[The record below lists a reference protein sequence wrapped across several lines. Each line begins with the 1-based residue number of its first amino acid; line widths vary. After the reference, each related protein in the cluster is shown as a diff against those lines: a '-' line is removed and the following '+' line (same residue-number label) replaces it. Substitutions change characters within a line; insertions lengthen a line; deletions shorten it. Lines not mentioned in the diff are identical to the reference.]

1 VSRGAGTADDP
12 VATQTEAVVGVLD
25 VALPARQVLAVARY
39 GSAVTGGLRPDSDLD
54 LFGVLA
60 RRLTDDEKRALVTG
74 LVPISSRAERPASWR
89 PVELTLVVHDEVRPW
104 RYPPRFEFQ
113 YGEWLREDLVG
124 GNLAPWPA
132 LNPDVALLL
141 AMVRARCVAVRG
153 AHPAELFDPVPQ
165 QDLVRAI
172 VDELPSLM
180 ADLESDTRNVLLTL
194 ARMWITVATGEI
206 TSKDA
211 AAAWALE
218 RLPAARLVLERAR
231 AGYLG
236 VVDDR
241 WDDASAVR
249 SAAEAM
255 RDRIWSAAAP
265 SP

>member
-1 VSRGAGTADDP
+1 
-12 VATQTEAVVGVLD
+12 
-25 VALPARQVLAVARY
+25 
-39 GSAVTGGLRPDSDLD
+39 
-54 LFGVLA
+54 
-60 RRLTDDEKRALVTG
+60 
-74 LVPISSRAERPASWR
+74 
-89 PVELTLVVHDEVRPW
+89 
-104 RYPPRFEFQ
+104 
-113 YGEWLREDLVG
+113 
-124 GNLAPWPA
+124 
-132 LNPDVALLL
+132 
-141 AMVRARCVAVRG
+141 VRG
-153 AHPAELFDPVPQ
+153 PYPAELFDPVPQ

-211 AAAWALE
+211 AASWALE
-218 RLPAARLVLERAR
+218 RLPAARDVLERAR

-236 VVDDR
+236 IVDDR